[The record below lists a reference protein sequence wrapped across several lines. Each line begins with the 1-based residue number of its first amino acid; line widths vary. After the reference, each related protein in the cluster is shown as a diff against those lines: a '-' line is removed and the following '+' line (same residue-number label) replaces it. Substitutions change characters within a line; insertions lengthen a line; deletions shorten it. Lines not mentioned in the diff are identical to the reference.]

1 MMQTILMTLAY
12 DGGQYHGWQRQTHS
26 KSVQEVVERALSKVY
41 RQNIHIEASGRTDAG
56 VHAYGQT
63 ATFEV
68 DSTFPIENLKL
79 VVNRILP
86 QDIFITQAI
95 QVPDGFHARYHAVG
109 KTYEYHMIR
118 SEIRDPFRHR
128 YAHQVTKPLNVEK
141 IREAM
146 PYFLGTHDFKTFMAS
161 GSQIQDTVRTVYDF
175 DLTVEGDELK
185 FKITGD
191 GFLYNMVRII
201 IGTLIHV
208 GLGKVNPSAIPDI
221 IHSGDRNRAKY
232 TAPAC
237 GLYLSRVYYDMD
249 ELKHEK

>member
-1 MMQTILMTLAY
+1 MQTILITLAY

-41 RQNIHIEASGRTDAG
+41 RQNIHVEASGRTDAG

-68 DSTFPIENLKL
+68 ESTFPIENLKL

-86 QDIFITQAI
+86 LDIFITQAM
-95 QVPDGFHARYHAVG
+95 QVPEGFHARYHAVG
-109 KTYEYHMIR
+109 KTYEYHMIM
-118 SEIRDPFRHR
+118 SETRDPFKQRF
-128 YAHQVTKPLNVEK
+128 AHQVTKALNIDM
-141 IREAM
+141 IREAI
-146 PYFLGTHDFKTFMAS
+146 PHFLGTHDFRTFMAS
-161 GSQIQDTVRTVYDF
+161 GSQIQDTVRTVYAF
-175 DLTVEGDELK
+175 ELAVEGDELK

-208 GLGKVNPSAIPDI
+208 GQGKINPSDITDI
-221 IHSGDRNRAKY
+221 INSGDRNKAKY

-237 GLYLSRVYYDMD
+237 GLYLSRVYYDVD
-249 ELKHEK
+249 ELKHQK